1 MRAQIW
7 RGSPCRGA
15 GRVSCAVRTGPG
27 APARSS
33 GCRSRGL
40 RAGGGCGEPGGSQV
54 LHRCQAVLCPSAA
67 SCAPGQ
73 RSHSPVEYPRPIGD
87 FYVKLCSWAS
97 GELAL
102 DPWEPV
108 RLLLTVGGGL
118 RGRGRPWGRGRGRS
132 APQSRFQEEGQT
144 GACSTRGTRV
154 GVSLVS
160 GCVLFDYLAVTM
172 ADN

>member
-1 MRAQIW
+1 M
-7 RGSPCRGA
+7 
-15 GRVSCAVRTGPG
+15 
-27 APARSS
+27 
-33 GCRSRGL
+33 
-40 RAGGGCGEPGGSQV
+40 
-54 LHRCQAVLCPSAA
+54 LCPSAA

-118 RGRGRPWGRGRGRS
+118 RGRGRPWVPGQRPDVLRPASGCRGAGARPLRS
-132 APQSRFQEEGQT
+132 AVQVPGGGTDGGVQHEGHTCGRQP
-144 GACSTRGTRV
+144 GLRMCSFR
-154 GVSLVS
+154 
-160 GCVLFDYLAVTM
+160 LFSCYDG
-172 ADN
+172 